1 MAWLQVRFSTCA
13 QVFAALRSDFSTRR
27 RERCVRVDFTS
38 GLVTGVDELERLL
51 RDAFKAT
58 FEARAA
64 AYDEEVSLFRNCC
77 VLLLTPAAVPR
88 STDGFVIE
96 TSTSG
101 LPDHAWMVSA
111 QLVTAGISGLCPVRC
126 YGSSGND

>member
-1 MAWLQVRFSTCA
+1 MCHVTCA

-64 AYDEEVSLFRNCC
+64 AYDEEVRVACLVPGSTAFPNAMPGEVPMSTYAVHQEMS
-77 VLLLTPAAVPR
+77 VLV
-88 STDGFVIE
+88 V
-96 TSTSG
+96 
-101 LPDHAWMVSA
+101 
-111 QLVTAGISGLCPVRC
+111 
-126 YGSSGND
+126 